1 MENLEILWPAV
12 TFLVLYTGFLFAGFS
27 WMLKSQI
34 DPVKELLT
42 NHITDTNK
50 RFDDTNKRFDD
61 TNKRFDDTNKRFDD
75 TNKRFDVLSQ
85 EMKEGFKE
93 IKEIV
98 KR

>member
-50 RFDDTNKRFDD
+50 KIDDTNKKIDDTNKRI
-61 TNKRFDDTNKRFDD
+61 
-75 TNKRFDVLSQ
+75 DVLSQ

-98 KR
+98 KK